1 MQRKKKLKNTK
12 KLTPQTEHLP
22 SEFTDVELMKFMQ
35 QTIRTRRPMKIMLNG
50 QTNINNEWI
59 EVVYPKWKELWEKQ
73 GLKMRYNVKQHCFF
87 LKYSKD
93 LEDAYQV
100 FLKYSR

>member
-1 MQRKKKLKNTK
+1 MQRKKHKNTK
-12 KLTPQTEHLP
+12 KLTPQTVHL
-22 SEFTDVELMKFMQ
+22 SSHFTDVDLMKFMQ
-35 QTIRTRRPMKIMLNG
+35 KTIRTRRPMKVMLDG
-50 QTNINNEWI
+50 QNHIDNEWI

-100 FLKYSR
+100 FLKYSK